1 MTLTTVAPIKQ
12 ALVATLRAN
21 TALKSEQLT
30 GAKHRAVSGFHEG
43 AAPRKVPYPFVTY
56 TFFPTQYHYDSS
68 GLMFVTAVDVSVF
81 SENSVEANNLDAL
94 VFSTLQDANLLAI
107 LSPGVTEQTTLI
119 CHRVADI
126 SSDDVDEEGKK
137 VYQVGGT
144 YAIWTDQPL

>member
-1 MTLTTVAPIKQ
+1 MTLTTTAPIKQ

-21 TALKSEQLT
+21 TTFRA
-30 GAKHRAVSGFHEG
+30 AVSGIHEG
-43 AAPRKVPYPFVTY
+43 IAPRKVDYPFATY
-56 TFFPTQYHYDSS
+56 DFLPTQYNYDSS
-68 GLMFVTAVDVSVF
+68 GLMFLTAVDVFIF
-81 SENSVEANNLDAL
+81 SRNSVEANNLDGL
-94 VFSTLQDANLLAI
+94 VFTILQDSDLLSV
-107 LSPGVTEQTTLI
+107 LGSGVTEQTTLI